1 MVRKL
6 LATTAI
12 ATLIATGA
20 LAQTAPQPAPS
31 APTTMQPTEAPMVKK
46 AEGHLASSIIGETV
60 YNGTGDE
67 AENIGSV
74 NDIVIAPDGQIK
86 AIVVGVGGFLGIG
99 QKNVALEFGLAQWVE
114 RDNDEFIV
122 VETTEEALKALPD
135 FDLAA
140 YQFGPADAQVGQTEP
155 ANADELGKAQQNAD
169 AAAAAESAPADEVA
183 AAPVP
188 AAPAAE
194 APAEQTAAAPAEE
207 KPADQMAAAPAQ
219 PAAPATQAPA
229 DETAAAPAQ
238 PATETAQAPAADEA
252 TDDVQTG
259 AIDRSSLNEVEMGQ
273 VRTEDFVGTTVYG
286 ANDENVG
293 EVGDIILSTDG
304 KTVDAVIL
312 DVGGFLGI
320 GEKEVALGLD
330 NLTFMSD
337 ADGEMYVYTT
347 LTKEQLEAQAAY
359 DESGYQ
365 ANRDTMRLV
374 VPN

>member
-1 MVRKL
+1 
-6 LATTAI
+6 
-12 ATLIATGA
+12 
-20 LAQTAPQPAPS
+20 
-31 APTTMQPTEAPMVKK
+31 MVKK
-46 AEGHLASSIIGETV
+46 AEGHLASNIIGETV
-60 YNGTGDE
+60 YNGTGDD

-99 QKNVALEFGLAQWVE
+99 QKNVALEFSLAQWVE

-155 ANADELGKAQQNAD
+155 ATADELSSAQQQ
-169 AAAAAESAPADEVA
+169 AAAQNAAEETGGEATDEMA

-188 AAPAAE
+188 AAPATD
-194 APAEQTAAAPAEE
+194 APADQTAAAPV
-207 KPADQMAAAPAQ
+207 Q
-219 PAAPATQAPA
+219 PVAPATEAPA
-229 DETAAAPAQ
+229 DETAAAPAED
-238 PATETAQAPAADEA
+238 ATTETAQAPATDE
-252 TDDVQTG
+252 VQTG
-259 AIDRSSLNEVEMGQ
+259 AIDRSSLNEIEMGQ
-273 VRTEDFVGTTVYG
+273 IRSEDFVGTTVYG

-293 EVGDIILSTDG
+293 EVGDVIMSADG
-304 KTVDAVIL
+304 GQIDAVIL

-330 NLTFMSD
+330 NLTFLSD
-337 ADGEMYVYTT
+337 ADGDLYVYTS

-359 DESGYQ
+359 DETGYA